1 MESAV
6 QKIFLDESDLQV
18 AVENACACL
27 KISGRETKAR
37 FGKYSSLKSVAF
49 DRRNAITLKASD
61 AFKSASREVLFG
73 LALHL
78 LAKLFR
84 KNVPPEFE
92 KYVQEYKLFTT
103 SEAVHKLDNSLRVLR
118 ERPKKL
124 EPVGQAYD
132 LNQVIGKVAA
142 ENWKVLDGIE
152 LPRATWTSAPWF
164 RTLGLYDDAFNTVII
179 NKALDDERVPRFVLE
194 YVVFHELLHAR
205 HAPKY
210 GRGNSLRRRVHTR
223 EFKNEEEKF
232 AFFREANDWIDR
244 KFTKTHFITK
254 FV

>member
-1 MESAV
+1 MENMA
-6 QKIFLDESDLQV
+6 QKIFLDESDLEI

-27 KISGRETKAR
+27 KIAECETKAK
-37 FGKYSSLKSVAF
+37 FGKYASLKSVAF
-49 DRRNAITLKASD
+49 TKGKTITFKASD
-61 AFKSASREVLFG
+61 AFKSASHEVLLG

-84 KNVPPEFE
+84 KSVPPEFE
-92 KYVQEYKLFTT
+92 KYVQEYKLFTA

-124 EPVGQAYD
+124 EPVGETYD

-142 ENWKVLDGIE
+142 EYWNVLDGIE

-164 RTLGLYDDAFNTVII
+164 RTLGLYDDAFNTIYVS
-179 NKALDDERVPRFVLE
+179 KALDDNNVPRFVLE
-194 YVVFHELLHAR
+194 YVVFHELLHAKHR
-205 HAPKY
+205 PKY
-210 GRGNSLRRRVHTR
+210 ARGRSLRRTVHTR
-223 EFKNEEEKF
+223 EFKAEEEKF
-232 AFFREANDWIDR
+232 AFFRQANEWIDR
-244 KFTKTHFITK
+244 KFAKTQSFTK